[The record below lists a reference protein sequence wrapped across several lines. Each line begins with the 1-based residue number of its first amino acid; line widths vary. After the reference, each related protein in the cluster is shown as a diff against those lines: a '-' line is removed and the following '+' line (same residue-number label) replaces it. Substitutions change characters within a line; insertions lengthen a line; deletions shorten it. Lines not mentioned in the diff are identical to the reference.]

1 VPLLSTLAT
10 LSLSL
15 FQERFLF
22 DAFSGTKEA
31 FSEKLSPTFP
41 DEVSALSVI
50 ESTGTGTNPVTVF
63 TVKFRTTMMTSGIAI
78 IKNIKSF
85 FISHLNPLI
94 FLFKSNKQ
102 SQNFNNA
109 KWN

>member
-1 VPLLSTLAT
+1 M
-10 LSLSL
+10 
-15 FQERFLF
+15 F

-31 FSEKLSPTFP
+31 FSEKLSPIFP

-63 TVKFRTTMMTSGIAI
+63 TVKFKTTIMTSGIAI

-109 KWN
+109 EWN